1 MTKLHHALKGH
12 MEKISFYIRSSKKK
26 NLKVNYRLREGHDNY
41 RIHTDPEGSVMKV
54 EKEKKAKGK
63 KEWIELK
70 QLPCE

>member
-1 MTKLHHALKGH
+1 M
-12 MEKISFYIRSSKKK
+12 SSDKK
-26 NLKVNYRLREGHDNY
+26 VNY